1 MGFGF
6 VLSDPL
12 VNHMIIEKSHAQV
25 RARNLCYLS
34 MAIFLGQFLSSFI
47 DFILLMVNTLALLF
61 CEFSRP
67 SRQAEPLYLENF
79 ISQATRSIF
88 WLKRMQKTRWPSVT
102 I

>member
-34 MAIFLGQFLSSFI
+34 MAIFWGSSV
-47 DFILLMVNTLALLF
+47 ILYRF
-61 CEFSRP
+61 
-67 SRQAEPLYLENF
+67 Y
-79 ISQATRSIF
+79 
-88 WLKRMQKTRWPSVT
+88 SVDGEHAGVAV
-102 I
+102 